1 MIIVTLLVCVVV
13 VPSPALGQDAD
24 SVAVAPFVN
33 VSQQASDDWIG
44 PGILATLTNELQ
56 QRGLPVTQINPS
68 GTAENSAL
76 VASRALSATWLVR
89 GTYQRV
95 VDTIRITT
103 RVLRVDSGVV
113 QQSRTIDGSI
123 EDLFQ
128 LQDEIVALI
137 GDAVV
142 QIDSS
147 QQVDVDINEG
157 RTESVDTPVQTRAS
171 RRSGFGVNAARDV
184 PRAVIYR
191 TAEPPR
197 IDGQL
202 DDPVWET
209 ATHITDFVQI
219 APVAGAPGTDE
230 TEVWM
235 AYDSNN
241 LYFAFYAHYIDLSL
255 IHI

>member
-56 QRGLPVTQINPS
+56 QRGLPVTLIEPS
-68 GTAENSAL
+68 GAAENSAL
-76 VASRALSATWLVR
+76 VASRAASATWLVR

-95 VDTIRITT
+95 VDTILITT

-142 QIDSS
+142 QSICQSL
-147 QQVDVDINEG
+147 VD
-157 RTESVDTPVQTRAS
+157 
-171 RRSGFGVNAARDV
+171 
-184 PRAVIYR
+184 AV
-191 TAEPPR
+191 T
-197 IDGQL
+197 
-202 DDPVWET
+202 
-209 ATHITDFVQI
+209 
-219 APVAGAPGTDE
+219 
-230 TEVWM
+230 
-235 AYDSNN
+235 
-241 LYFAFYAHYIDLSL
+241 
-255 IHI
+255 